1 MRLTELDPRWL
12 TADGAIVGMTFL
24 CPCCKKDRLTCF
36 TRATPFREQVKIM
49 HAALNSEPED
59 EDDWPIDWVPS
70 NAQAKW
76 ELSNTDDFSTLTVH
90 PSIDASASG
99 NWHGFIRNGEVA

>member
-1 MRLTELDPRWL
+1 MRLIDLDPRWL
-12 TADGAIVGMTFL
+12 LKDGRRIGLTFF
-24 CPCCKKDRLTCF
+24 CPCCKKSRLTCF
-36 TRATPFREQVKIM
+36 TEPTPFREQVKIM
-49 HAALNSEPED
+49 HAAFYKTPED

-76 ELSNTDDFSTLTVH
+76 SLSNVDNFDTMTIK

-99 NWHGFIRNGEVA
+99 NWHGFVTNGEIR